1 MGSLVAFFAD
11 GIKQVFRGDRLYW
24 AWLVGLVAVI
34 ANGAYYYGQQLQ
46 QGLIV
51 TGLSD
56 QVSWGVYIANFTY
69 LVGVA
74 AAAVMLVIPAYI
86 FDREDIK
93 HVVLI
98 GEGVAVAAVTMTI
111 LFVTV
116 DLGRPDRIWHMLPLL
131 GRFNFPQS
139 MLAWDVLV
147 LTGYLFLNLTIPF
160 YMLFV
165 KYRGGEPNFAVYFPG
180 VLISIFWAISIHTVT
195 AFLFSSNVARPF
207 WNTAIL
213 GPRFLA
219 SAFTSGPALIV
230 LALQVIDRFTA
241 FKVHRPVID
250 FMALIITVSLQIN
263 LFLLGV
269 EFFTEF
275 YFPTEKGIASHYL
288 FFGVNGFNALVPW
301 IWTAFGFNVVAAF
314 ILTIHPLRARRAL
327 LNVACALAIV
337 GVWIEKG
344 MGLIIPG
351 FVPTPIGEMFNYS
364 PSQVEVFVSLGIWAA
379 GLLVF
384 TILTKIA
391 LPIELG
397 TLVWVPGGTRSRYPG
412 GPHGAASPGHPQRP
426 QPQQPAAPEGE
437 RP

>member
-1 MGSLVAFFAD
+1 MGTLLEFFAD
-11 GIKQVFRGDRLYW
+11 GVKEVFKGGRLYW
-24 AWLVGLVAVI
+24 IWLTALAGLVAIGVLH
-34 ANGAYYYGQQLQ
+34 YMQQAE

-51 TGLSD
+51 TGMSD
-56 QVSWGVYIANFTY
+56 QVSWGAYIANFTY

-74 AAAVMLVIPAYI
+74 AAAVMLVIPAYV
-86 FDREDIK
+86 FDRDDIK

-98 GEGVAVAAVTMTI
+98 GEGVAVAAVVMCI

-116 DLGRPDRIWHMLPLL
+116 DLGRPDRIWHLIPGI
-131 GRFNFPQS
+131 GRFNWPQS

-147 LTGYLFLNLTIPF
+147 LTGYGVLNVAIPF
-160 YMLFV
+160 YILFS
-165 KYRGGEPNFAVYFPG
+165 KYRGREPRASLYFPW
-180 VLISIFWAISIHTVT
+180 VVISIFWAISIHTVT

-230 LALQVIDRFTA
+230 LALQFIDRFSA
-241 FKVHRPVID
+241 FKVKSEVIA

-275 YFPTEKGIASHYL
+275 YYPTEHGQSAQYL
-288 FFGVNGFNALVPW
+288 FFGLNGFSALVPW
-301 IWTAFGFNVVAAF
+301 IWTAIGMNLVAVT
-314 ILTIHPLRARRAL
+314 ILTLHPLRQKRAL
-327 LNVACALAIV
+327 LNIACVLAIV

-351 FVPTPIGEMFNYS
+351 FVPTTIGEMFEYV
-364 PSQVEVFVSLGIWAA
+364 PTRVEVLVSIGIWAF
-379 GLLVF
+379 GMIVF
-384 TILTKIA
+384 TVLTKIA
-391 LPIELG
+391 IPIELG
-397 TLVWVPGGTRSRYPG
+397 TLVGRSARQRVNRTGLAGGG
-412 GPHGAASPGHPQRP
+412 SP
-426 QPQQPAAPEGE
+426 
-437 RP
+437 